1 MKEIK
6 FVVFSVL
13 IFVTLSFIG
22 QVQKKVLIVG
32 IDGCRSDALQV
43 ASTPNLN
50 DLISNGIYSPDALND
65 DITISGPGWSAIL
78 CGVWSNKHLVTSNS
92 FGSNDYANYPPVF
105 KYINDFNPN
114 LHTVSICNWNP
125 INDEIIQN
133 HADFKLNVNSDIEV
147 RDQAVS
153 YLSLNDPDLMFLHFD
168 DVDHAGHSYGFSPLT
183 PEYISAIEGVDGYI
197 FPIVQAIIQRPN
209 YSNEDWLILVTTDHG
224 GLNFSHGGNS
234 LQEQN
239 VFVIASGNSIPTQV
253 IYKDS
258 SVLMDSV
265 FNCLEDSVLLDFDGN
280 DDFVQIPASSIFDF
294 GPSQDFTFE
303 CRVRTNVAGDVA
315 IVGNKDWN
323 SGLNQGFVFSFK
335 YPSGPEWKVNIGDGL
350 SRVDINTGGTIAD
363 GQWHTLSVSFDRDG
377 YMKMY
382 EDGNLVDSAD
392 ISMIGDISTGQG
404 LFFGADF
411 NQAYNFSGSLAEIR
425 VWNSVLDQSSI
436 QSWSCLKIDN
446 THPFYNDLLGY
457 WYLNEGVGVTAI
469 DYFGSNN
476 GAINNASWS
485 LLDSIVEYDYS
496 LTPRITDVAVTSL
509 THLCVPID
517 SNWDLDGSSLIPDCS
532 LASVNEFNNKITIY
546 PNPTEELVFLN
557 LEGCKEQANTKVFD
571 YSGKLL
577 QISNG
582 GVLSLKDY
590 PRGIYVLKVICGNKS
605 QKFKIVKQ

>member
-350 SRVDINTGGTIAD
+350 SRVDINGGTIAD
-363 GQWHTLSVSFDRDG
+363 DQWHTLSVSFDRDG

-517 SNWDLDGSSLIPDCS
+517 SNWDLDGNSLIPDCS

>member
-546 PNPTEELVFLN
+546 PNPTEELVFFN

-582 GVLSLKDY
+582 DVLSLKDY

-605 QKFKIVKQ
+605 QKLKIVKQ